1 VTIKG
6 SDKAAP
12 AVAPLLRRR
21 ILVVD
26 DNRDCA
32 DSLAELLHRHGA
44 DVVVRYDGARALDA
58 LKTFRPS
65 VALVDIGMPEMDG
78 YELARRLRATGRDL
92 TIISLTGW
100 GREKDRRLSKEAGI
114 DHHLIKPVDFE
125 FLVSLL
131 TSLDG

>member
-1 VTIKG
+1 MTIKG

-32 DSLAELLHRHGA
+32 DSLAELLRRHGA
-44 DVVVRYDGARALDA
+44 DVVVGYDGERALDA

-78 YELARRLRATGRDL
+78 YELARRLRATGGDL

-114 DHHLIKPVDFE
+114 DHHLIKPVDFD